1 MHRALQIPEMVDLI
15 CSQVS
20 PDEDSASTRVLA
32 RLARTAKIFLDPALN
47 SLWSSLCSFLPF
59 LGCMPADL
67 WCLPVQTGDIYRLN
81 LVRPIVPADWDRP
94 LFYLNR
100 GKSLEATL
108 EPEFPCEEVFAALCM
123 SLPTEHFFPNLR
135 RLDWIYMSFS
145 VFPYLRTLLSP
156 RLTRLGLHL
165 TTTVSHL
172 SLVPTIAHRCPYLT
186 EVTITCQSVPPP
198 FHSQLRTSVSLLVR
212 GLQHIEKLDIT
223 DLDEHAFMH
232 LGSLP
237 TFKSLVLENFID
249 IPSFRYDHSDGFP
262 ALTNLELWPNTLKD
276 GTSCIMSL
284 TPNRLKTLA
293 ITVECESTFPEVAAL
308 FRAIADNIP
317 HTGLTYLE
325 IEINDSRDDDG
336 ILPSALPDGVI
347 EHDLLRRTL
356 CHFGHL
362 TYAELQIPGALE
374 ITDVLVLELARA
386 WPDVEQLHL
395 NNHRFST
402 RCSVTL
408 NALRA
413 LAEHCP
419 KLTTLGLQLDA
430 RVIPRAQNSV
440 MQTNLRSLYV
450 GFSPILDPPGVGGF
464 LFGTFPALTEIEVP
478 SYPTFGENHAAT
490 AYCKSWRL
498 LKAQMTA
505 ITAF

>member
-20 PDEDSASTRVLA
+20 PDEVSASTRALA

-67 WCLPVQTGDIYRLN
+67 WGLPVQTGDIYRLN

-100 GKSLEATL
+100 VKRLEATL

-135 RLDWIYMSFS
+135 RLDWIYMSLS

-165 TTTVSHL
+165 TTTMPV
-172 SLVPTIAHRCPYLT
+172 
-186 EVTITCQSVPPP
+186 
-198 FHSQLRTSVSLLVR
+198 
-212 GLQHIEKLDIT
+212 QHIEKLDIT

-262 ALTNLELWPNTLKD
+262 ALTTLELWPNTLKD

-284 TPNRLKTLA
+284 TPIRLKTLA

-317 HTGLTYLE
+317 HAGLTYLE

-336 ILPSALPDGVI
+336 ILPSALPDGAI

-440 MQTNLRSLYV
+440 VQTNLRSLYI